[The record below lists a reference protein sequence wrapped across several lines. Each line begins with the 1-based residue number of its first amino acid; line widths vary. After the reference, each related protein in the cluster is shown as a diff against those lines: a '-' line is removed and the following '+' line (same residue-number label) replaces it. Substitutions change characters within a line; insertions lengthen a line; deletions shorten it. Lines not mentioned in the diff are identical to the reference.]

1 MADHEH
7 KEEHGEEHGS
17 HGGGGHGGGH
27 GGGGHA
33 EGEHEGAPEW
43 LISFADNV
51 ALMMG
56 FFVILLAMNMGP
68 KAKGHSKTESEGNG
82 APSEA
87 MVDFVI
93 AMRESFNNPFDLA
106 STSEVDQPFIKR
118 IKEKRG
124 ESAEEGV
131 RGNSRNVQAV
141 RPTGYSD
148 IGATIP
154 FDNDSELLSGAAK
167 EVIASA
173 AAKLRGHRYVIEI
186 RGHTSPSEVK
196 RSPEKGLE
204 LSYRRAMTVA
214 RALAEQGVPWTQM
227 RPSAAADHER
237 IVSRTYS
244 RDEDGR
250 NQRVEVI
257 LTNEAVAG
265 DPYTREVGGGERDGA
280 APAKPDRGDDT
291 PKPSIKPGTTPS
303 TRGGGK
309 DSAGGGH

>member
-1 MADHEH
+1 MAEHEH
-7 KEEHGEEHGS
+7 EEEHGGEEHGS
-17 HGGGGHGGGH
+17 HGGGHGGGH
-27 GGGGHA
+27 AGGGHA

-68 KAKGHSKTESEGNG
+68 KAKGTTKSETDGDG

-93 AMRESFNNPFDLA
+93 AMRESFNNPFDLSSSA
-106 STSEVDQPFIKR
+106 PADQPFIKR

-124 ESAEEGV
+124 ETSETGV
-131 RGNSRNVQAV
+131 RGNTREVQAV

-148 IGATIP
+148 IGASIP
-154 FDNDSELLSGAAK
+154 FDNDSDLLGGAAK

-173 AAKLRGHRYVIEI
+173 AGKLRGHRYVIEI
-186 RGHTSPSEVK
+186 RGHSSPSEVR

-204 LSYRRAMTVA
+204 LSYKRAMAVT

-237 IVSRTYS
+237 VVTRTYN
-244 RDEDGR
+244 RDEDAR

-265 DPYTREVGGGERDGA
+265 DPYTREVGGSEREQTGERKNDKGPA
-280 APAKPDRGDDT
+280 REPAAKP
-291 PKPSIKPGTTPS
+291 SS
-303 TRGGGK
+303 GGR
-309 DSAGGGH
+309 H